1 MLIEASEA
9 DLTTAEQAL
18 DRAVEITAA
27 TVGELMGFWG
37 FKPSM
42 GRVWAVLYL
51 SQDPLHADELQART
65 GLSSGSIS
73 MTIKELEQWRVVRRV
88 SVPGDRRR
96 AWRAENDILAMV
108 TRVFRM
114 RELTLVRDASREL
127 REALRLLDD
136 DAPSSSPESMMR
148 VRFVATRVRHLLDL
162 ARTGERI
169 VERLSRSGSADLS
182 PLKGWLSA
190 VRRAGRG

>member
-1 MLIEASEA
+1 MSIETSEA
-9 DLTTAEQAL
+9 EVTAAEEAL
-18 DRAVEITAA
+18 ARAVEITAA

-51 SQDPLHADELQART
+51 SQLPLHADELQERT
-65 GLSSGSIS
+65 GLSAGSIS
-73 MTIKELEQWRVVRRV
+73 MTIKELEQWHVVRRV
-88 SVPGDRRR
+88 HVPGDRRR
-96 AWRAENDILAMV
+96 AWTAENDILAMV
-108 TRVFRM
+108 TRVFRE
-114 RELTLVRDASREL
+114 RELRLVREASREL

-136 DAPSSSPESMMR
+136 EAPSSSPESMMR

-169 VERLSRSGSADLS
+169 VERLSRSGNADLS
-182 PLKGWLSA
+182 PLKGWLTA
-190 VRRAGRG
+190 VRRTGRA